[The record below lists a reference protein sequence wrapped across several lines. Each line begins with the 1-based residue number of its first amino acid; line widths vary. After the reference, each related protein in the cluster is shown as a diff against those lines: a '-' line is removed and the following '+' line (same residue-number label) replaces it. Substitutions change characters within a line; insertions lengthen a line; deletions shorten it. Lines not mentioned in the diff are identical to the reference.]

1 VLAVDPGLA
10 QIKHRYATHYYWENG
25 ENNYVDFL
33 VSNGYLASDETEEKF
48 VEDGV
53 LSIKDVMKK
62 LDLVVT
68 KMDQLI
74 EVGRNVFAAIVFL
87 IAVMLYVA
95 VAK

>member
-1 VLAVDPGLA
+1 VD
-10 QIKHRYATHYYWENG
+10 Y
-25 ENNYVDFL
+25 L
-33 VSNGYLASDETEEKF
+33 VSNGYLASDEIEEKY

-53 LSIKDVMKK
+53 LSNEDVMKK
-62 LDLVVT
+62 LDLVVR

>member
-1 VLAVDPGLA
+1 VD
-10 QIKHRYATHYYWENG
+10 Y
-25 ENNYVDFL
+25 L
-33 VSNGYLASDETEEKF
+33 VSNGYLASDETEEKY

-53 LSIKDVMKK
+53 LSNEDVMKK
-62 LDLVVT
+62 LDLVVR

-74 EVGRNVFAAIVFL
+74 EVGRNVFDAIVFL

>member
-1 VLAVDPGLA
+1 VD
-10 QIKHRYATHYYWENG
+10 Y
-25 ENNYVDFL
+25 L
-33 VSNGYLASDETEEKF
+33 VSNGYLACDETEEKY

-53 LSIKDVMKK
+53 LSNEDVMKK
-62 LDLVVT
+62 LDLVVR

>member
-1 VLAVDPGLA
+1 VD
-10 QIKHRYATHYYWENG
+10 Y
-25 ENNYVDFL
+25 L
-33 VSNGYLASDETEEKF
+33 VSNGYLASDETEEKY

-53 LSIKDVMKK
+53 LSNEDVMKK
-62 LDLVVT
+62 LDLVVR